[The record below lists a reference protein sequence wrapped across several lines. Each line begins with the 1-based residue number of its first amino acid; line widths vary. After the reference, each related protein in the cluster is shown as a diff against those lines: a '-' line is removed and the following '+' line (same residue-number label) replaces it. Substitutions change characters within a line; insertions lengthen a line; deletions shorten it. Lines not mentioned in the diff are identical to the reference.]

1 MRGIK
6 RLAGS
11 CPRVMFLGWNYST
24 CGSELSYSSHGDS
37 LSLSLS
43 LSRTFPT
50 LIDKPSEQTE
60 LIHQIISTTAINA
73 QDLCA
78 DGSGFR
84 KKEG

>member
-24 CGSELSYSSHGDS
+24 CGSELSYSSHGD
-37 LSLSLS
+37 SLS